1 NQVHPQS
8 SVSKKSNGD
17 EKNQRSQPATDS
29 AGELDFQSSGSKK
42 SNGDENQRSQS
53 ATDSACEFDFQSS
66 SSEKSNGDENQ
77 RSQSATDSAG
87 EFDFQSSGSEKSN
100 GDENQRSQSATDSA
114 SEFDPEEILF
124 ADVSNYESNIEHNIN
139 IESEFDES
147 DEYDNT
153 DKTDIDSQELFG
165 VLTQLLTRSTHDK
178 VLPVAREAETGC
190 PPGEM
195 FVEYIYEHDIYNQ
208 VFNSALQYRSSPVL
222 LSLQSDINDW
232 IVEEIYKHNLAAD
245 VNDPVRILRIVD
257 ISKEYNNNPAV
268 RYYVSLVIRKT
279 QIPIIR
285 RVFALIFD
293 KLQRQ
298 YFSTPN
304 SECPSNDQK
313 PTEYRLEYEA
323 VGHQVEESIDEL
335 NEYLILLCKTSAK
348 LAQFLMKTSQMQ
360 HDDSIVSEIDRMI
373 DEENVISQG
382 ETPRDLNKKLMEK
395 LKQLKT
401 NYQKQKNQ
409 TERNQSISDLAEIYN
424 LLNLLKGIPMVNIQ
438 LDAIK
443 NYQQTLL
450 ESNQRHISTTKI
462 K

>member
-1 NQVHPQS
+1 MKPFYSVFFRNSFHWAADILLVADNQVHPQS

-304 SECPSNDQK
+304 SEVDWSSM
-313 PTEYRLEYEA
+313 
-323 VGHQVEESIDEL
+323 VSI
-335 NEYLILLCKTSAK
+335 
-348 LAQFLMKTSQMQ
+348 
-360 HDDSIVSEIDRMI
+360 
-373 DEENVISQG
+373 
-382 ETPRDLNKKLMEK
+382 P
-395 LKQLKT
+395 
-401 NYQKQKNQ
+401 
-409 TERNQSISDLAEIYN
+409 
-424 LLNLLKGIPMVNIQ
+424 IQ
-438 LDAIK
+438 
-443 NYQQTLL
+443 
-450 ESNQRHISTTKI
+450 
-462 K
+462 

>member
-1 NQVHPQS
+1 MPFSSITETVPTVEPVVTATNTATVTQIIDTYVPVEPTPTTFNSTITEIPSTETATSPLKKHTLLARSTQKRTSKLPADDNQVHPQS

-29 AGELDFQSSGSKK
+29 AGEFDFQSSGSK
-42 SNGDENQRSQS
+42 
-53 ATDSACEFDFQSS
+53 
-66 SSEKSNGDENQ
+66 KSNGDENQ

-304 SECPSNDQK
+304 SEVDWSSM
-313 PTEYRLEYEA
+313 
-323 VGHQVEESIDEL
+323 VSI
-335 NEYLILLCKTSAK
+335 
-348 LAQFLMKTSQMQ
+348 
-360 HDDSIVSEIDRMI
+360 
-373 DEENVISQG
+373 
-382 ETPRDLNKKLMEK
+382 P
-395 LKQLKT
+395 
-401 NYQKQKNQ
+401 
-409 TERNQSISDLAEIYN
+409 
-424 LLNLLKGIPMVNIQ
+424 IQ
-438 LDAIK
+438 
-443 NYQQTLL
+443 
-450 ESNQRHISTTKI
+450 
-462 K
+462 